1 MSKKVKKIRSTKT
14 VAGSSSLFKLCIR
27 LYNSEI
33 LVLKELVMV
42 IFNIKNIR
50 LQKKISISKL
60 SKITNISRTY
70 IRDLENNKKL
80 NPTLA
85 ILYSIANALDV
96 NIKDLFYSKF
106 DIENLKEEMYARID
120 KYGLNSAE
128 VMEISHLIDFLINIE
143 MQEK

>member
-1 MSKKVKKIRSTKT
+1 
-14 VAGSSSLFKLCIR
+14 
-27 LYNSEI
+27 
-33 LVLKELVMV
+33 MV

-106 DIENLKEEMYARID
+106 DIENLKEEMYIRID
-120 KYGLNSAE
+120 KYGLNSPE
-128 VMEISHLIDFLINIE
+128 VMEISQVIDLLINIE
-143 MQEK
+143 IQEKS

>member
-1 MSKKVKKIRSTKT
+1 MIV
-14 VAGSSSLFKLCIR
+14 
-27 LYNSEI
+27 
-33 LVLKELVMV
+33 
-42 IFNIKNIR
+42 FNIKNIR
-50 LQKKISISKL
+50 LQKEMSISKL

-96 NIKDLFYSKF
+96 NIKDLFYSTF
-106 DIENLKEEMYARID
+106 DIENLKEEMYKRID
-120 KYGLNSAE
+120 AYGLNSAE
-128 VMEISHLIDFLINIE
+128 VMEISHVIDLLINIE

>member
-1 MSKKVKKIRSTKT
+1 
-14 VAGSSSLFKLCIR
+14 
-27 LYNSEI
+27 
-33 LVLKELVMV
+33 MV

-80 NPTLA
+80 NPTLT

-96 NIKDLFYSKF
+96 NIKDLFYSKI
-106 DIENLKEEMYARID
+106 DIENLKEEMYKRID
-120 KYGLNSAE
+120 EYGLNSAE
-128 VMEISHLIDFLINIE
+128 VMEISQVIDLLINIE

>member
-1 MSKKVKKIRSTKT
+1 
-14 VAGSSSLFKLCIR
+14 
-27 LYNSEI
+27 
-33 LVLKELVMV
+33 MV

-85 ILYSIANALDV
+85 ILYSIATTLDV
-96 NIKDLFYSKF
+96 NIKDLFYTKF
-106 DIENLKEEMYARID
+106 DIENLKEEMYKRID

-128 VMEISHLIDFLINIE
+128 VMEISQVIDLLINIE